1 MDFLHM
7 PKNPIMCAM
16 WGVQATFAVPEASEV
31 TFPALEGFRPSTS
44 ISMGVGGLGNQTGWD
59 WLSRKVLG
67 LMMVGWQFCFPLLST
82 LTSTQGCDQLSR
94 KELGLTMMMVV
105 MVVVG

>member
-1 MDFLHM
+1 M

-44 ISMGVGGLGNQTGWD
+44 ISMGVGGLGTRLGGTG
-59 WLSRKVLG
+59 
-67 LMMVGWQFCFPLLST
+67 
-82 LTSTQGCDQLSR
+82 
-94 KELGLTMMMVV
+94 
-105 MVVVG
+105 